1 LASIA
6 RLVLTFPSFRPKDY
20 SRVTIPPASG
30 DGSGKGSLSASPP
43 SERVKRIP
51 VRPEKNR
58 MNAKR
63 AALLAPLL
71 GLIAASSAFAA
82 DLPRRSAAP
91 AYEPPP
97 PVFSWTGLYVG
108 LQGGYGFSSFVN
120 GGSLAGNPSGGLIG
134 LTGGYN
140 YQIAPQFVIGGE
152 VDFAFAGISGSQN
165 YWGIAAYGSVNNI
178 LTARLRGGYV
188 WDRALLYVTGGFAGS
203 SNTLALNS
211 WGFSGNQT
219 TFQAGW
225 ALGAGVEYMIT
236 PNISAKGEYLYTS
249 TGSSPYFDYSRWSTE
264 AGVNM
269 STIKGGVNYHF

>member
-1 LASIA
+1 MK
-6 RLVLTFPSFRPKDY
+6 RLHAL
-20 SRVTIPPASG
+20 
-30 DGSGKGSLSASPP
+30 
-43 SERVKRIP
+43 
-51 VRPEKNR
+51 PEKHH
-58 MNAKR
+58 MTSKR
-63 AALLAPLL
+63 VALVAPLMAL
-71 GLIAASSAFAA
+71 GLIVGSGARAA
-82 DLPRRSAAP
+82 DLPGRSGAAFYAPPPAAP
-91 AYEPPP
+91 L
-97 PVFSWTGLYVG
+97 FTWTGLYVG

-134 LTGGYN
+134 VTGGYN
-140 YQIAPQFVIGGE
+140 YQIAPQFVVGGE

-165 YWGIAAYGSVNNI
+165 YWGVAAYGSVNNI

-188 WDRALLYVTGGFAGS
+188 WDRALIYVTGGFAGS

-264 AGVNM
+264 SGVTM